1 VKIRAALCAVLIGLG
16 SGPAFAQMMV
26 PYDLMPP
33 YEVARVVRSSGLIP
47 VAPPMRSGV
56 AYIVRA
62 MDRYGTPVRMVIDGR
77 SGEIVE
83 VRRIAAA
90 APDYGYPRR
99 EPPPYGY
106 SRGEPP
112 PYGYPR
118 GEAAPGYR
126 AAPPPAAA
134 VPSREDRQV
143 PPRTTEPRSA
153 AVTPAHPPVPR
164 ARPSTAAPA
173 QASIAKP
180 EPEPGRAPDAA
191 VAPSPGEKT
200 PAQPEA
206 FPPAQ
211 SLE

>member
-1 VKIRAALCAVLIGLG
+1 VKIRAALCAVLIGFG

-47 VAPPMRSGV
+47 VAPPMRSGA

-83 VRRIAAA
+83 VRRIAAV

-99 EPPPYGY
+99 
-106 SRGEPP
+106 EPP

-143 PPRTTEPRSA
+143 PQPRITEPRSA

-173 QASIAKP
+173 QASVAKP
-180 EPEPGRAPDAA
+180 EPAPTPE
-191 VAPSPGEKT
+191 APVTPSEGEKT
-200 PAQPEA
+200 PAQPGA